1 MSQSP
6 RDQLESTSI
15 QLMAEPPRDQ
25 IDGVNTQLGAVREE
39 VDGVRE
45 TVDKMQEYL
54 REAIK
59 WIRILIITI
68 ICICLVGVLVYNFFA
83 PKEKDVPD
91 HIIAA
96 LRNALIDTGGVA
108 GFPFPFPK
116 IISTSNPTTITDTHN
131 SSWIG

>member
-1 MSQSP
+1 MTQRP

-15 QLMAEPPRDQ
+15 QLMADSPRDQ

-39 VDGVRE
+39 VDGVRD
-45 TVDKMQEYL
+45 TVDKMQDYL
-54 REAIK
+54 RQAIK

-68 ICICLVGVLVYNFFA
+68 ICICLVGVLTYNFFA

-91 HIIAA
+91 HIITA

-108 GFPFPFPK
+108 ALPFPLPK
-116 IISTSNPTTITDTHN
+116 IIYTNAPTSHNTTWN
-131 SSWIG
+131 G